1 MRFEEGLAAHD
12 ADVLRSL
19 VRFALVAN
27 VVIDLAAVVVVVA
40 ATAAGGGTI
49 FRSRLVPSS
58 VGRQISR
65 TVEPLFTFRTS
76 VFDENNHAA
85 PVEK

>member
-19 VRFALVAN
+19 VRLALVAN
-27 VVIDLAAVVVVVA
+27 VVIDLAAVVVA